1 MNPPTTPPSRPRLL
15 VVDDATDLLALI
27 AKVLKQDGYDV
38 VTAEDAG
45 EALTLAATTPQPD
58 LILLDIEMPGASGF
72 DVCRVLK
79 GDPATADI
87 PVIFLTGRT
96 EPGEQLEGLDLGA
109 VDYLTKPIN
118 SKLLRARVRIH
129 LALANRRIELERLV
143 EERTR
148 QLENTRL
155 QVIRR
160 LGRAME
166 YHESSAVGNR
176 VARVAQYAKL
186 IAEAAGAKPHIC
198 ELMLNAA
205 PLYDIGK
212 LGVPAEVLRKPG
224 TLSAPDWE
232 RVRRHPELGAE
243 IIGEHD
249 DPMLNLARM
258 LALTHHECW
267 DGSGYP
273 GGLKEAAIPWPG
285 RVMAI
290 VDTFEAMTTT
300 QFHRDPLSIEEAA
313 AAIEDAAGSKFDP
326 DLIGPFKKALPAMR
340 EVRAKLSD
348 SLGDM
353 INLDFSM
360 PSR

>member
-1 MNPPTTPPSRPRLL
+1 MNTPARARIL
-15 VVDDATDLLALI
+15 VVDDAADLLVLI
-27 AKVLKQDGYDV
+27 AKVLQQDGYDV
-38 VTAEDAG
+38 ITATDAG
-45 EALTLAATTPQPD
+45 EALTKAAEAPQPD
-58 LILLDIEMPGASGF
+58 LILLDVEMPGATGF

-79 GDPATADI
+79 GDPATAEI

-96 EPGEQLEGLDLGA
+96 EPSEQIDGLDLGA
-109 VDYLTKPIN
+109 VDYLAKPIN

-148 QLENTRL
+148 QLESTRL
-155 QVIRR
+155 QVILR

-166 YHESSAVGNR
+166 YHESAAVGNR
-176 VARVAQYAKL
+176 VARVSRYVRL
-186 IAEAAGAKPHIC
+186 IAEAAGAKPHLC
-198 ELMLNAA
+198 EMMMNAA

-212 LGVPAEVLRKPG
+212 LGVPAELLRKPG
-224 TLSAPDWE
+224 KLSVPDWE
-232 RVRRHPELGAE
+232 RVKKHPELGAE

-258 LALTHHECW
+258 LALTHHEAW

-273 GGLKEAAIPWPG
+273 GGLNGNAIPWPG

-300 QFHRDPLSIEEAA
+300 QFHRDPMSIDEAA
-313 AAIEDAAGSKFDP
+313 AQVEAGAGTRFDP
-326 DLIGPFKKALPAMR
+326 SLMDAFRRALPAMR
-340 EVRAKLSD
+340 KVREQYSD

-353 INLDFSM
+353 INLDFSA
-360 PSR
+360 PGR

>member
-1 MNPPTTPPSRPRLL
+1 MNKPARARIL
-15 VVDDATDLLALI
+15 VVDDAAELLVLI
-27 AKVLKQDGYDV
+27 AKVLQQDGYEV
-38 VTAEDAG
+38 ITAIDAG
-45 EALTLAATTPQPD
+45 DALTKAAEAPQPD
-58 LILLDIEMPGASGF
+58 LILLDVEMPGATGF

-79 GDPATADI
+79 GDPATAEI

-96 EPGEQLEGLDLGA
+96 EPSEQIDGLDLGA
-109 VDYLTKPIN
+109 VDYLAKPIN

-148 QLENTRL
+148 QLESTRL

-166 YHESSAVGNR
+166 YHESAAVGNR
-176 VARVAQYAKL
+176 VARVSQYARL
-186 IAEAAGAKPHIC
+186 IAEAAGAKPQLC
-198 ELMLNAA
+198 ELMMNAA

-212 LGVPAEVLRKPG
+212 LGVPAELLRKPG
-224 TLSAPDWE
+224 KLSAPDWE
-232 RVRRHPELGAE
+232 RVKKHPELGAE
-243 IIGEHD
+243 IIGEHE

-258 LALTHHECW
+258 LALTHHEAW

-273 GGLKEAAIPWPG
+273 GGLQGNAIPWPG

-300 QFHRDPLSIEEAA
+300 QFHRDPLSIEAA
-313 AAIEDAAGSKFDP
+313 AAQIEAGAGTRFDP
-326 DLIGPFKKALPAMR
+326 ALMDAFRSALPAMR
-340 EVRAKLSD
+340 TVREQYSD
-348 SLGDM
+348 ALGDL
-353 INLDFSM
+353 INLDFSA
-360 PSR
+360 PGR

>member
-1 MNPPTTPPSRPRLL
+1 MPPPARPKLL
-15 VVDDATDLLALI
+15 VVDDATDLLLLI
-27 AKVLKQDGYDV
+27 VKVLKQDGYEV
-38 VTAEDAG
+38 LTASDAG
-45 EALTLAATTPQPD
+45 EALTLAAAAPQPD
-58 LILLDIEMPGASGF
+58 LILLDIEMPGATGF

-79 GDPATADI
+79 GDPVTADI

-96 EPGEQLEGLDLGA
+96 EPGEQIEGLDLGA

-129 LALANRRIELERLV
+129 LALANRRLELERLV

-148 QLENTRL
+148 QLETTRL

-160 LGRAME
+160 LSRAME

-186 IAEAAGAKPHIC
+186 VSEAAGAKPHLC

-224 TLSAPDWE
+224 KLSAPDWE
-232 RVRRHPELGAE
+232 RVKKHPELGAE

-258 LALTHHECW
+258 LALTHHERW

-273 GGLKEAAIPWPG
+273 GGLRGEDIPWPG

-313 AAIEDAAGSKFDP
+313 AAIEQAAGSRFDP
-326 DLIGPFKKALPAMR
+326 ALVEPFTKALPAMR

-348 SLGDM
+348 SLGDL
-353 INLDFSM
+353 INLDFSAPM
-360 PSR
+360 R